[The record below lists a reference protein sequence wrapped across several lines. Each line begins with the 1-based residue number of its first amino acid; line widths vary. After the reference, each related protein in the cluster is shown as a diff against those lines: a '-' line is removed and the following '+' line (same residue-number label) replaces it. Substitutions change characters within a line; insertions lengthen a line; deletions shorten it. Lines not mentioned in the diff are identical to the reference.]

1 MDTPILC
8 SPANA
13 GIVSNATRFS
23 GIMGNGQ
30 VSSGANPRVP
40 ITEAGTFSKLVVRLG
55 AALTGSS
62 QTLVVTVMKNN
73 VDTALTVTFNTGDQV
88 KADTTHSFDVAAGDD
103 VQIKWVASATAGVAN
118 DVQCALVFTGTTASK
133 SILSAGHGATAAA
146 TFLAVGS
153 SPLNATETNIIVVAP
168 CAGVIDRIRARR
180 TTAPGAG
187 QSVTYTLR
195 LGASGG
201 AMSNTGLASTVSDTN
216 TAGTEGTTSVSVAA
230 GDFLSIGV
238 TVSGT
243 PASSAGNVGLSWTPT
258 IEGEALLFAAANSGA
273 SSSANRFIFPNG
285 QVAQATETDAYSIA
299 PMAFTMK
306 KLYGRVTTA
315 PGSGKSWTDT
325 LMIAGA
331 AQTLVASVADTNT
344 VLTPDTTHSDPVASQ
359 ALIDM
364 RIAPSGTPTAYGA
377 MGLGM
382 VAYTGVDATGG
393 GGMLLMGVG

>member
-8 SPANA
+8 SPSNA

-23 GIMGNGQ
+23 GIMGNGS

-40 ITEAGTFSKLVVRLG
+40 ITEAGAFSKLVVRLG

-133 SILSAGHGATAAA
+133 SILSAGHAATSAA

-153 SPLNATETNIIVVAP
+153 TPLNATETNIIVVAP
-168 CAGVIDRIRARR
+168 CDGVIDRIRARR

-201 AMSNTGLASTVSDTN
+201 AMSNTGLASTISDTN

-285 QVAQATETDAYSIA
+285 QVAQATESDAYGIA
-299 PMAFTMK
+299 PMAFTAR

-315 PGSGKSWTDT
+315 PASGKSWTTD

-331 AQTLVASVADTNT
+331 AQSLTAAVADANT
-344 VLTPDTTHSDPVASQ
+344 TFTPDTTNSVSVANQ
-359 ALIDM
+359 NLIDL
-364 RIAPSGTPTAYGA
+364 RIRPAGTPTAYGA
-377 MGLGM
+377 LGTGM
-382 VAYTGVDATGG
+382 VAFTGVEGG
-393 GGMLLMGVG
+393 GGGRLLLMGVG